1 MRKKGKRSTITRARD
16 SLRGLS
22 EGWRRERALRT
33 HVLVSLV
40 GLSVLAVADVDLSW
54 WLAVFLLVVA
64 GISAELVNGSIEAL
78 LDRLHSE
85 HHPEVGAAKDMASA
99 AAFVINAAAAALFAA
114 ALLT

>member
-1 MRKKGKRSTITRARD
+1 
-16 SLRGLS
+16 LRGLS

-33 HVLVSLV
+33 HVAVSFV
-40 GLSVLAVADVDLSW
+40 SLSVLAIAGVGPSW

-78 LDRLHSE
+78 LDQLHSE
-85 HHPEVGAAKDMASA
+85 QHPEIGAAKDMASA
-99 AAFVINAAAAALFAA
+99 AAFVINAAAALLFIA